1 MLARPRYRSKRLRE
15 FFQCPPYVLFRKF
28 QSKRHHD
35 MNGALC
41 HLILRGVDDQ
51 KSATLPGQFKIF
63 LEPGRFL
70 SNLNR
75 TDGVILIAHKLPQNF
90 VLIVMCDL
98 FLAEAVAKECLTRL
112 FSISIGRE
120 GRYDMPR
127 RTKSTERPWETRL
140 RRFPHLHSPETR
152 GHISTASPNLL
163 APGLFQIR
171 VRLPA

>member
-35 MNGALC
+35 MNG
-41 HLILRGVDDQ
+41 
-51 KSATLPGQFKIF
+51 
-63 LEPGRFL
+63 
-70 SNLNR
+70 

-98 FLAEAVAKECLTRL
+98 FLAEAVAKQRLTRL

-140 RRFPHLHSPETR
+140 RRFLHLHSPR
-152 GHISTASPNLL
+152 QRLADSFRPQVRISTRQGYSKSVSVCPLNTSSSARNQSSKSRP
-163 APGLFQIR
+163 
-171 VRLPA
+171 